1 MNTSSLSAF
10 TLGNIVGVL
19 MILFHI
25 KTSMWQTVW
34 YKYSMA
40 STYNQVAQKIYGEY
54 KYDWVVII
62 LILLL
67 KMHFCKHPCWLKVI
81 KEMEDQWFDATIS
94 KAYHLTFLSTRSC
107 LKKTLKTNALFIK
120 RMFLN
125 IKHANNFDKI
135 NEITIQTT
143 RKSIP
148 DINTVNTK
156 TQIIWKKLI
165 SR

>member
-1 MNTSSLSAF
+1 
-10 TLGNIVGVL
+10 

-25 KTSMWQTVW
+25 KTTSMWQTVW

-40 STYNQVAQKIYGEY
+40 STYNHYQVARKIDGEY
-54 KYDWVVII
+54 KHDWVVII
-62 LILLL
+62 LILIILL
-67 KMHFCKHPCWLKVI
+67 RMHFCKHPCWLKVI
-81 KEMEDQWFDATIS
+81 KEMEDLWFDATIS

-125 IKHANNFDKI
+125 IKHANNFNKI